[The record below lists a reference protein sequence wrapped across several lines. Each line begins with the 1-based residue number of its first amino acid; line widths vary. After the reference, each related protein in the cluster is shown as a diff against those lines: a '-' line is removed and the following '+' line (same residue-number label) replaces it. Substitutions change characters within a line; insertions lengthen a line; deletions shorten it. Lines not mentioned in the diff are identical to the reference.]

1 MPLPDPHETEA
12 KFAILNQK
20 TVDRFAVSATLAPRL
35 STPLSPHTAETVDV
49 YFDTPSFDLIR
60 RGLALRTRRSGERLL
75 VTAKSLEARRN
86 TSLYD
91 RIEREESVDA
101 ATRRPIRRT
110 APPIW
115 AGLVAA
121 HNPDSR
127 EAARSSPCAKRTQRA
142 VQQAAGNAKPPSKTR
157 PWPN

>member
-1 MPLPDPHETEA
+1 MPYQTRTRLKRNSP
-12 KFAILNQK
+12 FNQK
-20 TVDRFAVSATLAPRL
+20 TVDRFAVSATLAPGYQL
-35 STPLSPHTAETVDV
+35 LSPHTAETVDV

-101 ATRRPIRRT
+101 ATGK
-110 APPIW
+110 PPIW
-115 AGLVAA
+115 
-121 HNPDSR
+121 R
-127 EAARSSPCAKRTQRA
+127 TARRSKRPCRRA
-142 VQQAAGNAKPPSKTR
+142 
-157 PWPN
+157 